1 MHRSAVV
8 FAAAWPVRFRLAVA
22 DAEGDGMVFL
32 TLIYASDDGYFASP
46 IFMPDLVGGARAAM
60 SR

>member
-1 MHRSAVV
+1 MV